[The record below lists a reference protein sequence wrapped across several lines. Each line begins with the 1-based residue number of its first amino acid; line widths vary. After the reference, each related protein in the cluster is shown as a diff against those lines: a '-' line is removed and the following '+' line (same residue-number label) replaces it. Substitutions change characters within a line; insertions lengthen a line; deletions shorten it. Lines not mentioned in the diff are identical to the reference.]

1 MKFSKLAIE
10 NHQFTI
16 IIIVLFLISG
26 LISLL
31 NMPRS
36 EDPLVT
42 PAGSS
47 IVVIYPGANPLD
59 MEELIIDPVEEALNE
74 LEDIKTINSNAEDGL
89 AVIGIEFE
97 AGSDPDEKY
106 SDVVQKV
113 NSIRNDLPEN
123 IFSLDITKWSIS
135 DVNILQVAL
144 VSETASYRELEEEAE
159 NLRKSLEKIGGVKKA
174 EMWAYPEQEIRVSL
188 DLQKMAQKRIALN
201 QVMGAIQGA
210 NQNIPGGNVDIGTKR
225 LNIKTSGSYE
235 NISDIRN
242 TVVNARQ
249 GKVTY
254 LKDLAD
260 VRYDYEDLKYRAHFN
275 GKRSVFVTAS
285 QKEGTN
291 IFKVEGNIQKVL
303 SESGERLPQSISL
316 HTVFDQAESVANRVN
331 GFFINLLQ
339 GLILVGG
346 VVLLAV
352 GLRASVIV
360 MIAIPTSILFAI
372 SLIDLSNYGLQ
383 QMTIAGL
390 VIALGLLVD
399 NAIVVTENIS
409 RFIGRGYSNK
419 DAAVEGTSQIS
430 WAIVSSTLTTVL
442 AFIPMMMIG
451 DVTGDFIRSMPV
463 TVVYTL
469 LASLFISLTL
479 TPFLASKYLKR
490 NGKTNG
496 GRLRRFLDRFIESK
510 YRHRLDHALAHPKR
524 YLAIALMVFFA
535 SLALFPLVGISF
547 FPKAEKPQFI
557 ININTPEG
565 TSLDRTAEIAGLV
578 ESILAR
584 EKNIK
589 HFATNIGQGNPRIY
603 YNVVPQHEKSNHA
616 QILAEL
622 DQYQRKSFNRLINGL
637 REKLSGY
644 PGAEIEVKEFEQGP
658 PINAPVE
665 IRILGEN
672 LDMLKKISQDIEKI
686 ILETPGTI
694 NIRNPIRTSK
704 MDLHVN
710 INRDKAA
717 MLGIPLVEIDR
728 SVRAAMAGL
737 AVSQYRDAEGKDYDI
752 VVRLPFNRKPS
763 VLQFDQIYV
772 SSLSGAMVPLKQ
784 IAELNFKASP
794 MQIDHYNL
802 DRDVT
807 LTADVLAQYNVGNV
821 TSQVLTKL
829 ENYQWP
835 KGYRYSVGGEQE
847 SRQESF
853 GGMLQAVLIAVIAIF
868 AVLVLQFR
876 SYSQPLIVFSAIPLA
891 IVGSVIALLITGYT
905 FSFTAFIG
913 LTSLVGI
920 VVNNS
925 IILVDYTN
933 QLRATGTDMISALKE
948 AGETR
953 FIPIILTTATT
964 IGGLLP
970 LTLGGGTLWAPMGW
984 TIIGGLIMSTILTL
998 IIVPV
1003 LFKSFTKTEAGF

>member
-16 IIIVLFLISG
+16 IIIALFLITG
-26 LISLL
+26 LISLIT
-31 NMPRS
+31 MPRS

-42 PAGSS
+42 PPGSTV
-47 IVVIYPGANPLD
+47 VVIYPGANPLD

-123 IFSLDITKWSIS
+123 IFSLDITRWSVT

-144 VSETASYRELEEEAE
+144 VSETASFRELEEEAE
-159 NLRKSLEKIGGVKKA
+159 NLRKSLEKIAGVKKA
-174 EMWAYPEQEIRVSL
+174 EKWAYPEQEIRVSV

-201 QVMGAIQGA
+201 QVMGAIQAA
-210 NQNIPGGNVDIGTKR
+210 NQNIPGGNVDIGNKR
-225 LNIKTSGSYE
+225 FNIKTSGSYE
-235 NISDIRN
+235 NISDIEN
-242 TVVNARQ
+242 TVIHARE
-249 GKVTY
+249 GKVVY
-254 LKDLAD
+254 LKDLAT
-260 VRYDYEDLKYRAHFN
+260 VSYNYEDQKYKARYN
-275 GKRSVFVTAS
+275 GKRAIFITAG

-291 IFKVEGNIQKVL
+291 IFDVEKNIEQKL
-303 SESGERLPQSISL
+303 NEFRDGLPQSISL
-316 HTVFDQAESVANRVN
+316 ETAFNQSESVSNRVN

-352 GLRASVIV
+352 GFRASAIV

-372 SLIDLSNYGLQ
+372 GLIDLSNYGLQ

-409 RFIGRGYSNK
+409 RFIARGYSNK
-419 DAAVEGTSQIS
+419 EAAIEGTSQIS

-490 NGKTNG
+490 NGKKKE
-496 GRLRRFLDRFIESK
+496 GRLRRYLNRFIESN
-510 YRHRLDHALAHPKR
+510 YRKRLDHALAHPAR
-524 YLAIALMVFFA
+524 YLSIALIVFIA
-535 SLALFPLVGISF
+535 SLGLFPLVGISF

-565 TSLDRTAEIAGLV
+565 TSLDRTGEVAAYV
-578 ESILAR
+578 ESVLTEEPEIR
-584 EKNIK
+584 
-589 HFATNIGQGNPRIY
+589 HYTTNIGQGNPRIY
-603 YNVVPQHEKSNHA
+603 YNVIPEHEKSNHA
-616 QILAEL
+616 QIFVEL
-622 DQYQRKSFNRLINGL
+622 NQYQPNEFNRLIQGL
-637 REKLSGY
+637 REKLTGY

-672 LDMLKKISQDIEKI
+672 LGALKKISKDVENI
-686 ILETPGTI
+686 IAGIPGTI

-717 MLGIPLVEIDR
+717 MLGIPLVEVDR

-737 AVSQYRDAEGKDYDI
+737 AVSQYRDAQGKEYDI
-752 VVRLPFNRKPS
+752 VVRLPFDQKPE
-763 VLQFDQIYV
+763 VEQFNQIYV
-772 SSLSGAMVPLKQ
+772 SSMSGAQVPLKQ

-807 LTADVLAQYNVGNV
+807 LTADVLSNYNVGKV
-821 TSQVLTKL
+821 TSQILEKL
-829 ENYQWP
+829 DNYQWP
-835 KGYRYSVGGEQE
+835 KGYRYSIGGEQE

-891 IVGSVIALLITGYT
+891 IVGSVITLLITGYT
-905 FSFTAFIG
+905 FSFTAFVG

-933 QLRATGTDMISALKE
+933 QLRTSGKDMISALKE

-953 FIPIILTTATT
+953 FVPIILTTATT

-984 TIIGGLIMSTILTL
+984 TIIGGLIMSTVLTL

-1003 LFKSFTKTEAGF
+1003 LYKSFTKTETVS